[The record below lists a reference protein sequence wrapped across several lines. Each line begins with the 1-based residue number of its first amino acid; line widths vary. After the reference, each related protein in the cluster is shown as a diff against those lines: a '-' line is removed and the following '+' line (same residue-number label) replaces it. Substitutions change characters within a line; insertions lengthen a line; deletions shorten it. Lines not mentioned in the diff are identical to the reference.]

1 VDSLRA
7 AAARVDITPPVGTP
21 GPLGPQGGGISQING
36 RIYGAVLLLRHGR
49 RGFAWLSLN
58 QCFITAEFEKAIS
71 RPVAEVLGIS
81 ENDVVI
87 GCTRN
92 LASPLPFGDKTQN
105 GAASPRLAYH
115 DQVIDRLI
123 AAARQAAKRLAPVT
137 MRYAEGSLPELQ
149 YNRKGRRP
157 DGTTFFMREA
167 DRLAN
172 PDWTGLID
180 PRVPVLRLDGPGGR
194 PVAVVTQYTGDP
206 CIATQLERPV
216 VSPDLPG
223 YAAEY
228 LAEQLGEPELPVLYF
243 QGCKGDIAVK
253 YMFAGE
259 DKAREAGRRLGA
271 VMGRLAEEA
280 QTTSAEPL
288 CSARGTAVVPLEDL
302 PLLEHLEKE
311 KVELAAFDRRLVEGN
326 EAETKEVLGH
336 NFPGGASPSYRRDYA
351 ETLARWTNWAIKA
364 HKNKQSIRR
373 EVRFDVR
380 AFRLGDVGLVTTWA
394 EMFGSIGLNI
404 QKRSPFPHVVV
415 ACCCGHTWPDMP
427 APARWAYVPGACD
440 LAGGEYMT
448 AFYRHTRFL
457 TQYAPPAG
465 DAIGDKAV
473 ELLDTLKNL
482 SK

>member
-1 VDSLRA
+1 MDSLRA

-21 GPLGPQGGGISQING
+21 APLGPQDEGISQING

-58 QCFITAEFEKAIS
+58 QCFITAEFEKTIS

-81 ENDVVI
+81 ENNVLI
-87 GCTRN
+87 SCTRN

-105 GAASPRLAYH
+105 GTASPRLAYH
-115 DQVIDRLI
+115 DQMIDRLI
-123 AAARQAAKRLAPVT
+123 VAARQVAKRLAPVT

-149 YNRKGRRP
+149 YNRKGHRP

-172 PDWTGLID
+172 PDWIGLID
-180 PRVPVLRLDGPGGR
+180 PRIPVLRLDGPGGR

-223 YAAEY
+223 YAAEC

-271 VMGRLAEEA
+271 MMGRLAEEA

-302 PLLEHLEKE
+302 PSLEHLEKE
-311 KVELAAFDRRLVEGN
+311 KVELAAGGISIHHVRALHGSLPNRSPKPRRLLLFQYC
-326 EAETKEVLGH
+326 AEDAWPLLGSDWDAFCGVFLRGEPCNQPRVTEVPVRL
-336 NFPGGASPSYRRDYA
+336 AMPSS
-351 ETLARWTNWAIKA
+351 LK
-364 HKNKQSIRR
+364 
-373 EVRFDVR
+373 V
-380 AFRLGDVGLVTTWA
+380 
-394 EMFGSIGLNI
+394 GSIYETQTILR
-404 QKRSPFPHVVV
+404 KSTFKHASV
-415 ACCCGHTWPDMP
+415 A
-427 APARWAYVPGACD
+427 R
-440 LAGGEYMT
+440 
-448 AFYRHTRFL
+448 
-457 TQYAPPAG
+457 
-465 DAIGDKAV
+465 
-473 ELLDTLKNL
+473 
-482 SK
+482 